1 MSLEPVKRQS
11 NKKYVRKL
19 SPAQIEY
26 LRQFLPST
34 RIYVYEIDG
43 CFGGL
48 ARSFDCEYC
57 LVSTKCN
64 KLKKAHLDTDKLL
77 IGRELGWVEA
87 GSE

>member
-1 MSLEPVKRQS
+1 MSLESVKRKS
-11 NKKYVRKL
+11 NGKYVREL

-26 LRQFLPST
+26 LKQFSPFI

-43 CFGGL
+43 CYGGL

-64 KLKKAHLDTDKLL
+64 KLKIAHLDPVKLL
-77 IGRELGWVEA
+77 IGRELGWKEVV
-87 GSE
+87 SK